1 MRCSSGLDQEN
12 SNVSKKKRLDNGYVL
27 TLAPIKLP
35 KELEIRH
42 ERGKK
47 KRVMIE
53 LNNWKDGTAIF

>member
-1 MRCSSGLDQEN
+1 MRCSSGLDQED

-42 ERGKK
+42 EREKK
-47 KRVMIE
+47 KRKE
-53 LNNWKDGTAIF
+53 S